1 MSTICCYASVVLLM
15 GIEAVCF
22 QFVRLCVLTWAEVFS
37 DRFVFRTCSFLRHL
51 FWVLASDSWHKESL
65 L

>member
-1 MSTICCYASVVLLM
+1 MSTICCYASLILLM

-37 DRFVFRTCSFLRHL
+37 DRLVFDL
-51 FWVLASDSWHKESL
+51 
-65 L
+65 